1 MHATRRMCKRHYP
14 SIKWHFRN
22 FYFILFLIN
31 AYYLLGVSVLLC
43 RPTLINDV
51 LRKLLKYK
59 LLHHDSSN
67 NCESLFLCFALHCIT
82 LNIYSLNFVQH
93 NKEHPCVLFCQ
104 KMSIASTACRELTRN
119 FQLVRY
125 KKQRKHTPKKKN
137 NHTYKIIFTWF
148 GNLSMSMELQGFHY
162 YQGKNTK
169 CGSIMFQSLKHDNK
183 TNPNHQNCVFYIMCT
198 RFTMG

>member
-1 MHATRRMCKRHYP
+1 MVTSKHLINKIIILLLFQNLKNKISLYHTIKLLTIWHMHATRRMCKRHYP

-43 RPTLINDV
+43 RPTLTNDV
-51 LRKLLKYK
+51 LRKLLKHK

-93 NKEHPCVLFCQ
+93 NKEHPCVLFC
-104 KMSIASTACRELTRN
+104 
-119 FQLVRY
+119 
-125 KKQRKHTPKKKN
+125 
-137 NHTYKIIFTWF
+137 
-148 GNLSMSMELQGFHY
+148 
-162 YQGKNTK
+162 
-169 CGSIMFQSLKHDNK
+169 
-183 TNPNHQNCVFYIMCT
+183 
-198 RFTMG
+198 

>member
-93 NKEHPCVLFCQ
+93 NKEHPCVLFC
-104 KMSIASTACRELTRN
+104 
-119 FQLVRY
+119 
-125 KKQRKHTPKKKN
+125 
-137 NHTYKIIFTWF
+137 
-148 GNLSMSMELQGFHY
+148 
-162 YQGKNTK
+162 
-169 CGSIMFQSLKHDNK
+169 
-183 TNPNHQNCVFYIMCT
+183 
-198 RFTMG
+198 

>member
-43 RPTLINDV
+43 RPTLTNDV
-51 LRKLLKYK
+51 LRKLLKHK

-93 NKEHPCVLFCQ
+93 NKEHPCVLFC
-104 KMSIASTACRELTRN
+104 
-119 FQLVRY
+119 
-125 KKQRKHTPKKKN
+125 
-137 NHTYKIIFTWF
+137 
-148 GNLSMSMELQGFHY
+148 
-162 YQGKNTK
+162 
-169 CGSIMFQSLKHDNK
+169 
-183 TNPNHQNCVFYIMCT
+183 
-198 RFTMG
+198 